1 MLADVAPVGP
11 EDEPRVSLPVWVLAL
26 PASERAADEPPV
38 LAAPC
43 VPARQK
49 VSHSPATQ
57 ADWQVARVELHFGWA
72 RLALP
77 ARAAQEHG

>member
-11 EDEPRVSLPVWVLAL
+11 EDEPQASLRVSELALLAL
-26 PASERAADEPPV
+26 PAADEPPV

-49 VSHSPATQ
+49 VSHSPAAQ
-57 ADWQVARVELHFGWA
+57 ADWQVARVELHFRAVG
-72 RLALP
+72 LASP
-77 ARAAQEHG
+77 AA